1 MKLFEGSSIRV
12 IFLFLIFGL
21 GILPLSIQISSAAS
35 PVANAE
41 KVNLVVDGRN
51 KAQDVKIAVE
61 LYFPKGSK
69 AHRVPAMV
77 LMHGTAGVREREFNY
92 ANDFIKMGVA
102 TAIIY
107 SFKSR
112 GITDTFADSQTVPLT
127 EMARDAM
134 STIEALSKDPRID
147 PKRIGL
153 IGWSKGGGVAIK
165 IALDHQARRLSKS
178 SARFALH
185 IAMYPACESQHYA
198 LKTTGAPLY
207 MLLGER
213 DEYDSPDSCK
223 DYAKKIT
230 AAGGDVH
237 VQLYKDARH
246 GWDAP
251 GRERIFNVKGENYSR
266 CHFEENADGSWLEKT
281 SGVIAFGPGG
291 KPANRARAVAGCMTK
306 GVVYG
311 YSEKATEKSTKDITD
326 IIGKAFSIQH

>member
-1 MKLFEGSSIRV
+1 MKSVPTAFGYRV
-12 IFLFLIFGL
+12 VLCVIAFLFAVHT
-21 GILPLSIQISSAAS
+21 SRTAS
-35 PVANAE
+35 TVANAE
-41 KVNLVVDGRN
+41 KANLSVDGRN
-51 KAQDVKIAVE
+51 RGQTAKIE
-61 LYFPKGSK
+61 IDIYYPKGSEGRK
-69 AHRVPAMV
+69 VPAMV

-134 STIEALSKDPRID
+134 STVEALSKDPRID

-165 IALDHQARRLSKS
+165 TVLDHQARRLSNGP
-178 SARFALH
+178 ARFALH

-213 DEYDSPDSCK
+213 DEYDSPESCK
-223 DYAKKIT
+223 DYAQKIT
-230 AAGGDVH
+230 AAGGEVH
-237 VQLYKDARH
+237 VQIYKNARH

-251 GRERIFNVKGENYSR
+251 GRERIFNAKGENYSR
-266 CHFEENADGSWLEKT
+266 CHFEENADGSWFEKT

-291 KPANRARAVAGCMTK
+291 KPANRTRALAGCMTK

-311 YSEKATEKSTKDITD
+311 YNEKATENSAKDIAE
-326 IIGKAFSIQH
+326 IIKDSFSLK